1 VVSEKA
7 GQLQGTTV
15 YTRPKPM
22 AQCTRCGKAYPYVQ
36 AADVRCIA
44 GRNLHKCRGLV
55 RAMFAENDWRSCA
68 NCRATG
74 STDEGGACSYCE
86 GIGWIANRT

>member
-1 VVSEKA
+1 M
-7 GQLQGTTV
+7 
-15 YTRPKPM
+15 YTRPRPM
-22 AQCTRCGKAYPYVQ
+22 AQCTRCGKAYLYVQ

-44 GRNLHKCRGLV
+44 GRSLHKCRGLV
-55 RAMFAENDWRSCA
+55 RAMLDENDWRACA

-74 STDEGGACSYCE
+74 GVVRACSYCA